1 MPAPRITVVGSVN
14 LDLVVRCE
22 TLPRPGETVSG
33 ATLARF
39 PGGKG
44 ANQAVAC
51 ARLGARVTFVGAV
64 GRDAFAD
71 EALAGLREAGVELD
85 VRETDE
91 PTGVALI
98 TVDAAGET
106 TIVVSPGAN
115 GRVGG
120 FELAPSDAVLCQQE
134 IPDEAVIAAWE
145 QATGMFCLNAAPAR
159 RIAVDPD
166 LAVVNRFE
174 LESLARTDGLVAL
187 TLGAEGAVLLEDGE
201 EVARATPP
209 QVEVVDGT
217 AAGDAFTACLL
228 VSLLEGRDQ
237 DESLD
242 PRLRRR
248 RPRRLPARRPAV
260 AADRRR
266 DRRRS
271 SARRALCVDS
281 TQRRRGDNRDT
292 AGVSIPIILDCDPGH
307 DDAIALLLALASP
320 EVELLGVT
328 TVHGNQTLAKTTA
341 NALRVLDLVG
351 RTDIPVAA
359 GADRPLE
366 RELVVASH
374 VHGDSGLDGPTLP
387 PARHE
392 PLGEHAVDFMERT
405 IAASP
410 QPVTLVPT
418 GPLTNIALLLER
430 TGGANVERIVSMGG
444 AAAEG
449 NMTPAAEFNIWADPE
464 AAQAV
469 YHAGIDIT
477 MIGLDVTHLA
487 LTTPAIQ
494 ERLRAAGTVGVFV
507 ADLVDFFAVYHRET
521 YGWDGAPIHDAV
533 AVAHV
538 IQEGLVTTIERNV
551 EIELESDLC
560 RGRTVVDRWRRTG
573 RPANAHVGVDL
584 DADGFFDLLVER
596 IGRLG

>member
-1 MPAPRITVVGSVN
+1 M
-14 LDLVVRCE
+14 
-22 TLPRPGETVSG
+22 
-33 ATLARF
+33 
-39 PGGKG
+39 
-44 ANQAVAC
+44 
-51 ARLGARVTFVGAV
+51 
-64 GRDAFAD
+64 
-71 EALAGLREAGVELD
+71 
-85 VRETDE
+85 
-91 PTGVALI
+91 
-98 TVDAAGET
+98 
-106 TIVVSPGAN
+106 
-115 GRVGG
+115 
-120 FELAPSDAVLCQQE
+120 
-134 IPDEAVIAAWE
+134 
-145 QATGMFCLNAAPAR
+145 
-159 RIAVDPD
+159 
-166 LAVVNRFE
+166 
-174 LESLARTDGLVAL
+174 
-187 TLGAEGAVLLEDGE
+187 
-201 EVARATPP
+201 
-209 QVEVVDGT
+209 
-217 AAGDAFTACLL
+217 
-228 VSLLEGRDQ
+228 
-237 DESLD
+237 
-242 PRLRRR
+242 
-248 RPRRLPARRPAV
+248 
-260 AADRRR
+260 
-266 DRRRS
+266 
-271 SARRALCVDS
+271 
-281 TQRRRGDNRDT
+281 
-292 AGVSIPIILDCDPGH
+292 SIPIILDCDPGH

-320 EVELLGVT
+320 EVDLLGVT
-328 TVHGNQTLAKTTA
+328 TVHGNQTLPKTTA

-430 TGGANVERIVSMGG
+430 TGGVNVEGIVSMGG

-538 IQEGLVTTIERNV
+538 IKEGLVTTIDRNV

-560 RGRTVVDRWRRTG
+560 RGRTVVDRWRRTE
-573 RPANAHVGVDL
+573 RPVNAHVGVDL
-584 DADGFFDLLVER
+584 DVDGFFDLLVER